1 MSELRIFEDRE
12 LVKEVD
18 RVLYEGRK
26 YFVQLPSSDS
36 AVISSEIN
44 RTGLVGFITWHPRNQ
59 IATMQFVN
67 RVGLVRFFGK
77 VFDVRSEKLLESLEG
92 KRQFEYL
99 LDDLKRLSR
108 EIAFDYVSPTVAH
121 RHVDRAIQS
130 NALTERFNYYRH
142 LVLEMPKNSNLEAL
156 VESIFRNFHSRHV
169 PKYVEDYVWNAKRPT
184 EKTFISF
191 FRQTQHLRELPENHP
206 FAKAKIRGF
215 TAPDGKRT
223 FFPLKVATL
232 RNQLSIDTAENRFV
246 KHVLKDIEKTCMDV
260 MSKRDSTVIIGV
272 CKEILLKVRGLL
284 SRDFFMEIGELTYLP
299 TSSPTLTSR
308 HGYRDMFKHYL
319 NSKQGAKHL
328 FDDLQNQSRFIDLKD
343 IAQLYEYWVFYSIVR
358 SLLGE
363 KVLVDS
369 RDTVVK
375 NGKFVQSV
383 QVSHDG
389 VSVAYNKTYVRRIH
403 GSYSVILRPDIVIEI
418 ETENGPVVFLLDA
431 KYRSRESYEVSDES
445 DENLVIGR
453 AVLTADIH
461 KMHCYVD
468 AIEGAVCALAVYPGT
483 EFIFYPRDRHSP
495 IVRKSAE
502 MTSMEGV
509 GAIPLLPGEATNQNE
524 FNAALAQLKKLA
536 QRMLV
541 LEC

>member
-1 MSELRIFEDRE
+1 MSELRVFEDQE
-12 LVKEVD
+12 LTKEVD
-18 RVLYEGRK
+18 RVLYEGKK
-26 YFVQLPSSDS
+26 YFVQLPSSDFT
-36 AVISSEIN
+36 VISSEIN
-44 RTGLVGFITWHPRNQ
+44 RTGLVGCIAWHPRNQ
-59 IATMQFVN
+59 IATMRFVN

-108 EIAFDYVSPTVAH
+108 EIAFDYVSPTVAQ
-121 RHVDRAIQS
+121 RHIDSDVKS

-156 VESIFRNFHSRHV
+156 VEAIFRNAHSRHV
-169 PKYVEDYVWNAKRPT
+169 PEYIEDYVWNAKRPT

-191 FRQTQHLRELPENHP
+191 FRQTQHFRELPDDHP
-206 FAKAKIRGF
+206 LAKAKIRGF
-215 TAPDGKRT
+215 TSPDGKRS
-223 FFPLKVATL
+223 FFPLKVSTL
-232 RNQLSIDTAENRFV
+232 RNQLSIDTAENRFI
-246 KHVLKDIEKTCMDV
+246 KHVLKDIEKTCIDV
-260 MSKRDSTVIIGV
+260 MSMRASKVISDV
-272 CKEILLKVRGLL
+272 CEKILLIVRGLL
-284 SRDFFMEIGELTYLP
+284 SRDFFMGIGELMYLP

-319 NSKQGAKHL
+319 NCKQGAKYL

-369 RDTVVK
+369 RNTVVK

-383 QVSHDG
+383 QVSHEG
-389 VSVAYNKTYVRRIH
+389 ISVAYNKTYVRRIH
-403 GSYSVILRPDIVIEI
+403 GSYSVILRPDIVIEV
-418 ETENGPVVFLLDA
+418 ETENGPLVFLLDA
-431 KYRSRESYEVSDES
+431 KYRSRESYAVSDEV
-445 DENLVIGR
+445 DENSVIGR
-453 AVLTADIH
+453 AVLTEDIH

-495 IVRKSAE
+495 IARKSAD
-502 MTSMEGV
+502 MTSMKGV
-509 GAIPLLPGEATNQNE
+509 GAIPLLPGETSNQNE
-524 FNAALAQLKKLA
+524 FNSALAQMKKLA
-536 QRMLV
+536 HQMVV